1 MWLVKRLIKNYKEY
15 EDVNVRKSYGLLSG
29 CMGILCNLLLFTGK
43 LWVGLLT
50 KSLAVTA
57 DGFNNLA
64 DASSSLVGMVGSKGA
79 SRPADKEHPFG
90 HGRLEYVAALV
101 VAILVIQFG
110 LSFLKNSFLE
120 LFRPSDIR
128 VRLYALLFLGFSILV
143 KGWLYYF
150 NKKVGV
156 YINSQLM
163 QAVAL
168 DSIADICATTVTL
181 ASIAAKYLWDV
192 NIDGLAGILVS
203 LLIIWSGV
211 MALRDILHPLL
222 GEKADELLAENIKKI
237 VAEEV
242 LVKGSHDLVVHNYG
256 PGRNMASIHVEI
268 SKEIDAE
275 TSHEA
280 IDAIEKR
287 VEKELGVELV
297 IHMDPIETRDSL
309 VLEKKERLEKVLNI
323 LDKKVS
329 FHDFRVVA
337 GKSKNRLIF
346 DLVVPYDYSAENKE
360 KIKKNVADLMEEFYQ
375 GDTCQIHVETE
386 Y

>member
-1 MWLVKRLIKNYKEY
+1 MWLVKCLIKNYKEY

-90 HGRLEYVAALV
+90 HGRLEYVAALI

-150 NKKVGV
+150 NKKVGA

-192 NIDGLAGILVS
+192 NIDGFAGILVS

-237 VAEEV
+237 VAEEA
-242 LVKGSHDLVVHNYG
+242 LVKGNHDLVVHNYG
-256 PGRNMASIHVEI
+256 PGRNMASLHVEI

>member
-1 MWLVKRLIKNYKEY
+1 MWLVKWLIKDYRDY
-15 EDVNVRKSYGLLSG
+15 ENVRVRKSYGFLSG
-29 CMGILCNLLLFTGK
+29 CMGIVCNLFLFAGK
-43 LWVGLLT
+43 LWIGLLT
-50 KSLAVTA
+50 KSLSVTA

-64 DASSSLVGMVGSKGA
+64 DASSSLVGVLGSKGA

-120 LFRPSDIR
+120 FLHPSSISAN
-128 VRLYALLFLGFSILV
+128 LYAVSFLIFSIVV

-150 NKKVGV
+150 NKKVGS

-163 QAVAL
+163 QTVAL
-168 DSIADICATTVTL
+168 DSVSDMFATGVTL
-181 ASIAAKYLWDV
+181 ISILVKYFWNID
-192 NIDGLAGILVS
+192 IDGLAGVLVS
-203 LLIIWSGV
+203 LLILWSGV
-211 MALRDILHPLL
+211 MAIKDILHPLL
-222 GEKADELLAENIKKI
+222 GGKTDELLAEKIKE
-237 VAEEV
+237 VVMAEN
-242 LVKGSHDLVVHNYG
+242 LVKGSHDLLIHNYG

-268 SKEIDAE
+268 SKEIDVE

-297 IHMDPIETRDSL
+297 IHMDPIETKDNL
-309 VLEKKERLEKVLNI
+309 VLQKKERLSRILNI

-329 FHDFRVVA
+329 FHDFRVLA
-337 GKSKNRLIF
+337 GEGKNQLIF
-346 DLVVPYDYSAENKE
+346 DLVVPYDYSEEDKE
-360 KIKKNVADLMEEFYQ
+360 AIRQNVSKLMEEF
-375 GDTCQIHVETE
+375 DEEDCCLIHIETG